1 MPRINSF
8 GRTVWKYDEWVS
20 SQSEAVM
27 IESRRRMDLALATL
41 ISVKPIWDKLEELEN
56 RYKSLE
62 KTKIIKFVGIFGLI
76 AVGLLLGFLLAGGSN
91 EFNVG
96 HLLALAGVYIWLI
109 ASYNRWLIY
118 KSANELEK
126 IQNYYLFNWIASV
139 GNSDLFF
146 AERLLRKDEN
156 KFDGVAYAT
165 LAERTDKRKP
175 FDEKRAAYY
184 HERHFAI
191 LCRVSGEVP
200 SLEDSTQFY

>member
-8 GRTVWKYDEWVS
+8 GRTIWTYEEWVS

-62 KTKIIKFVGIFGLI
+62 KKKIIKFVGIFGLI
-76 AVGLLLGFLLAGGSN
+76 AFGLLLSFSLAGGYS
-91 EFNVG
+91 EFNLG
-96 HLLALAGVYIWLI
+96 HLLALAGAYFWLI
-109 ASYNRWLIY
+109 DSYNRWLIY

-146 AERLLRKDEN
+146 AERRLRKDEN
-156 KFDGVAYAT
+156 KSDGVACAT
-165 LAERTDKRKP
+165 LAERTAKRKP
-175 FDEKRAAYY
+175 FEEKRAAYY
-184 HERHFAI
+184 HERHFEI

-200 SLEDSTQFY
+200 SLEDSTRF